1 MAQLQRQIGGAA
13 QWLGGRSLAGRLSLP
28 APELWFT
35 GDHFMGKLSAM
46 G

>member
-13 QWLGGRSLAGRLSLP
+13 QWLGGRSLAGRLS
-28 APELWFT
+28 APDLWFT